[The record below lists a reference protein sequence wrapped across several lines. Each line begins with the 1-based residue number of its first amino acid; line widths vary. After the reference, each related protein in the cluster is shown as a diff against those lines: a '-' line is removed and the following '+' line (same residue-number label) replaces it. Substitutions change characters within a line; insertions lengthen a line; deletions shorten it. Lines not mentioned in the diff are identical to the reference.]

1 VSIRQASAGNGPPE
15 LGRERGVALLIALL
29 VLAIAAGIGGAMLWD
44 RSLAVHRSALLGAQT
59 QAYEYDL
66 GAESWVEQILKRDIG
81 KPDTLGSDWAQQLP
95 PLPVQGG
102 ALLGHVEDLEARF
115 NLNTLINS
123 QGKED
128 TAAFAAFQRL
138 FSALNIDPCLAN
150 SVLDWVDP
158 NDIPRPDC
166 GAETNYY
173 GTLDPP
179 YGSANAPFVSSTTLL
194 QIKGIT
200 PKIYAALAPYVTAL
214 PVATPVNINTAPA
227 PVLAAVVPDLSLAEA
242 RSLVDSRGTKGF
254 ESVDQFK
261 QLVQKDTPFPLTVNS
276 QFFLLQVTT
285 VIGSTQLTLYS
296 VLYRN
301 DQGLTESIAR
311 SFTSI

>member
-1 VSIRQASAGNGPPE
+1 MTGVLVQRRSSTPK
-15 LGRERGVALLIALL
+15 RERGVALLIAML
-29 VLAIAAGIGGAMLWD
+29 VLAVAAGIGGTILWD
-44 RSLAVHRSALLGAQT
+44 RSLAVHRSALLSAQT

-66 GAESWVEQILKRDIG
+66 GAESWVEQILRRDAG
-81 KPDTLGSDWAQQLP
+81 KPATLGSDWAQRLP

-102 ALLGHVEDLEARF
+102 ALVGSVEDLQGRF
-115 NLNTLINS
+115 NLNTLVNS

-128 TAAFAAFQRL
+128 TVAFAAFQRL
-138 FSALNIDPCLAN
+138 FAALNINPCLAN
-150 SVLDWVDP
+150 AVLDWEDP

-179 YGSANAPFVSSTTLL
+179 YGPANAPFVSTTTLL
-194 QIKGIT
+194 LIKGIT

-214 PVATPVNINTAPA
+214 PVATPININTAPA

-242 RSLVDSRGTKGF
+242 QNLVQSRGTRGF

-261 QLVQKDTPFPLTVNS
+261 QLVQQNVVYPLTIDS
-276 QFFLLQVTT
+276 QYFLLKVTT
-285 VIGSTQLTLYS
+285 VIGSTKFSLYS
-296 VLYRN
+296 VLYR
-301 DQGLTESIAR
+301 DQQGATESIAR
-311 SFTSI
+311 SFTPI